1 MPLRAG
7 IEGTQ
12 FASLRAMP
20 GRNST
25 FSFTLT
31 AAVALIGAGVLAATR
46 RGRPANAAGA
56 HGTPLSAARL
66 RQLEAAP
73 FFRLCRAYYESRRF
87 HLHNARPRG
96 RGCDA
101 DLYFGTLPHAVAIL
115 RVLASD
121 GEPADV
127 DAISDLAQVMSRRG
141 ASKGIVHTTGG
152 YTRVAKAYARAN
164 RIRLVTVEDLAQDA
178 ARMRPAV
185 RARLLAALEPDAE
198 ASHGQRELVP
208 F

>member
-1 MPLRAG
+1 
-7 IEGTQ
+7 
-12 FASLRAMP
+12 MP
-20 GRNST
+20 GRHST

-46 RGRPANAAGA
+46 RGRPGSAARSR
-56 HGTPLSAARL
+56 GTPLSAARL
-66 RQLEAAP
+66 RQLDAAGLRQLDAAA
-73 FFRLCRAYYESRRF
+73 FFRVCRAYYESRRF

-115 RVLASD
+115 RVLASY

-198 ASHGQRELVP
+198 ASHGQRELVL